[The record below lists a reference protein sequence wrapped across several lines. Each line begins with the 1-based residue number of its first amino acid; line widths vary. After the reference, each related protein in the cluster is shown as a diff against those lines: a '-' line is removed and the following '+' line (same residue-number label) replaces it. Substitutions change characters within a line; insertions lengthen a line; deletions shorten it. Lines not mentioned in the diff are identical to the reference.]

1 MDGVPLYGFLCTKP
15 FLCRKFSKGMILRI
29 VFCLLVLPVGNS
41 LLAQSPAASVKSTVQ
56 DSATGA
62 VLDGATVSL
71 LRLPDSALV
80 KQTRSVKNGFI
91 FRRLN
96 PGSYLVSA
104 SFVGYRKTEQPFTI
118 AAGDTLLQLPAVKM
132 PPSTEQTMMEVVV
145 RASIP
150 PVVSKADTLVY
161 QASAFKTRPNA
172 PVEELLKKLPG
183 VQVDKDGGVTVN
195 GQKVDK
201 FYIDGKEIPISDT
214 RALTQSLTAD
224 MISGVEAF
232 DRQSDDSR
240 FSGIRDNDNAK
251 ALNFKVKKEFQ
262 QSLSGRA
269 FAGYGEHDFYG
280 VGGRAFYLSPD
291 TKVQAG
297 VSRNNSNDLI
307 NALSSKPFV
316 AGNGIASHTRAN
328 LMGATKVSDH
338 TTANGGYNFN
348 DDHTRSRRTEDRQT
362 ITGDS
367 SLLLQHL
374 SAGESDNIGHNLGG
388 KMQFELDSSTQLTVS
403 PRLSTSRQKSAS
415 LDSQQLRVQKPGITY
430 LASTA
435 TTNTNTVSEQWD
447 AGAELNLR
455 HRFSR
460 KGETIRF
467 RLQAQQHGQTSDKN
481 FLSNTFS
488 FDSVGNLIGHPRL
501 DQVSHQTSPV
511 TTLGGSVGYTYPIGR
526 ALVLDG
532 SYDVGSRRQ
541 KSDKATYNYNAVTG
555 QYDLPDSLTTNK
567 FTSTLLTHRF
577 GLGLNRSSKVFS
589 YQAGLSLQYSD
600 QQSRNFVGPG
610 QDFSL
615 YQLNWF
621 PRAGFFYSINKQNQ
635 LNLQY
640 NGNTQG
646 ASIDQLQPLPDFSNP
661 LLVKKGNPDLHPE
674 FDHSA
679 SLGYQHFSKDRL
691 QSILLQVSFT
701 VQQNKFT
708 PATTILAGGVQQLQ
722 YVNTDGNYSGSF
734 SAGYNFPFSG
744 GRKGNCKLSSAVSYG
759 HAVSYT
765 NGQENI
771 QASFSWDP
779 HLSVNYSP
787 LDRLLLEAE
796 AGLDFNHTGYS
807 VGDRKLDQL
816 NQRYELGLSYELP
829 AGLLITSDLLAQVT
843 GPQGSLSGVSQEIWN
858 GSLSKRILPKKTA
871 EIRASVFDILNSN
884 KGFSQTVGEN
894 YISTSTN
901 LVLSRSFYVSF
912 IYYFKVGL
920 KNG

>member
-1 MDGVPLYGFLCTKP
+1 MV
-15 FLCRKFSKGMILRI
+15 LRV
-29 VFCLLVLPVGNS
+29 VFCLLLLPFGNG
-41 LLAQSPAASVKSTVQ
+41 LFAQVPAASVRSTVQ
-56 DSATGA
+56 DSASGA

-80 KQTRSVKNGFI
+80 RETRSVKNGFI
-91 FRRLN
+91 FRRLA
-96 PGSYLVSA
+96 PGSYAISA
-104 SFVGYRKTEQPFTI
+104 SFVGYRKTAQSFTV
-118 AAGDTLLQLPAVKM
+118 AAVDTLLQLAAIKM
-132 PPSTEQTMMEVVV
+132 PASAEHTMMEVIV

-201 FYIDGKEIPISDT
+201 FYIDGKEIPITDT

-224 MISGVEAF
+224 MISGIEAF

-240 FSGIRDNDNAK
+240 FSGVRDNDNAK

-269 FAGYGEHDFYG
+269 FAGYGQHDFYG
-280 VGGRAFYLSPD
+280 VGGRAFYLAPD
-291 TKVQAG
+291 TKVQIG
-297 VSRNNSNDLI
+297 ISRNNSNDLI
-307 NALSSKPFV
+307 NALSNKPFV
-316 AGNGIASHTRAN
+316 AGNGISSHTRAN
-328 LMGATKVSDH
+328 LMGATRLSQNIA
-338 TTANGGYNFN
+338 ANGGYNFN
-348 DDHTRSRRTEDRQT
+348 DDQTNNQRTENRQT
-362 ITGDS
+362 FAGDS

-374 SAGESDNIGHNLGG
+374 SAGQSNNKAHSLNG
-388 KMQFELDSSTQLTVS
+388 KIQFELDSSTELTVS
-403 PRLSTSRQKSAS
+403 PRLSISRQKSGSMDA
-415 LDSQQLRVQKPGITY
+415 QQLQVQKTTITY
-430 LASTA
+430 LSSTA
-435 TTNTNTVSEQWD
+435 TTNTNSVSDQWD

-455 HRFSR
+455 HRFHK

-467 RLQAQQHGQTSDKN
+467 RVQGLQHGQTSDKN
-481 FLSNTFS
+481 FLSNTLS
-488 FDSVGNLIGHPRL
+488 YDSAGSLINHSQL
-501 DQVSHQTSPV
+501 NQQSHQTAPV
-511 TTLGGSVGYTYPIGR
+511 TNLGATIGYTYPIGR

-541 KSDKATYNYNAVTG
+541 KSDKATYNYNTVTK
-555 QYDLPDSLTTNK
+555 QYDLPDSLTTNR

-577 GLGLNRSSKVFS
+577 GLGLNHSSKLLS

-646 ASIDQLQPLPDFSNP
+646 ATIDQLQPLPDFSNP

-679 SLGYQHFSKDRL
+679 TLGYQHFSRSRL
-691 QSILLQVSFT
+691 QSILLQFAFN

-722 YVNTDGNYSGSF
+722 YVNTNGNYSGSF
-734 SAGYNFPFSG
+734 SAGYNFPFAG
-744 GRKGNCKLSSAVSYG
+744 GRKGNCKLSSGVSYS
-759 HAVSYT
+759 HLVSYT

-771 QASFSWDP
+771 QTSFGWDP
-779 HLSVNYSP
+779 QLSVNYSP

-796 AGLDFNHTGYS
+796 AGLDFNHTAYT
-807 VGDRKLDQL
+807 VGNRRLDQL
-816 NQRYELGLSYELP
+816 NQRYELGLSYDLP

-843 GPQGSLSGVSQEIWN
+843 GAQGSLKGLTQNIWN
-858 GSLSKRILPKKTA
+858 ASISKRIFPTKTA
-871 EIRASVFDILNSN
+871 EIRASVFDILDSN

-901 LVLSRSFYVSF
+901 LVLSRSLYVSF
-912 IYYFKVGL
+912 IYYFKRGL
-920 KNG
+920 KTR